1 MVRQAS
7 EDVGEPG
14 TRVDAVEL
22 RGFDQGVHGGSA
34 SPSGVGSV
42 EGPVATAYR
51 DGANGALGG
60 VSRVPSYSLIET
72 CVRLGVWVLGPPES
86 NRRLSGHSRSCGAD
100 QAASK
105 QAFRKTEK
113 GRQRPVSSRPLCPGV
128 LSEPDGPLSAI
139 HAGSLSLASDKT
151 EASRS
156 TPGPALRMLCLN
168 GATRPNEVWLCLT
181 VHDQRSPS
189 MGGVV

>member
-86 NRRLSGHSRSCGAD
+86 NRRLSGHSKSCGAD

-113 GRQRPVSSRPLCPGV
+113 GRQRPVARVRFARASSPNQTDRFRPAPIM
-128 LSEPDGPLSAI
+128 A
-139 HAGSLSLASDKT
+139 
-151 EASRS
+151 
-156 TPGPALRMLCLN
+156 ALRPKWPLRVSSAFLQSRHLQPKSS
-168 GATRPNEVWLCLT
+168 T
-181 VHDQRSPS
+181 
-189 MGGVV
+189 